1 MNKRLAIVGASGHG
15 KVIADMAKKLGYTDI
30 VFFDDNE
37 TLTECNG
44 YAVVGTGRDVK
55 MFSDREFVVAIGN
68 AQIRKKIQQGLEDS
82 GLHIT
87 TLIHPNAVI
96 GENVALGAG
105 TIVMAGA
112 VVNPCVQVGRGCII
126 NTCASVDHD
135 CLIGDFVHV
144 SVGAHVAGSVTI
156 GDKTW
161 IGAGA
166 TVSNNVAIVGECMV
180 GAGAVVIKDIKDS
193 GTYVGVPARRKER

>member
-37 TLTECNG
+37 TITECNG
-44 YAVVGTGRDVK
+44 YAVVGTGRDVS

-68 AQIRKKIQQGLEDS
+68 AQIREKIQRDLEDS
-82 GLHIT
+82 GHHIT

-105 TIVMAGA
+105 TVR
-112 VVNPCVQVGRGCII
+112 VGKGCII

-144 SVGAHVAGSVTI
+144 SVGAHVAGSVKI
-156 GDKTW
+156 GARTW
-161 IGAGA
+161 VGAGA
-166 TVSNNVAIVGECMV
+166 TVSNNIAIRGDCMV
-180 GAGAVVIKDIKDS
+180 GAGAVVIKDINEP
-193 GTYVGVPARRKER
+193 GAYIGVPARRMQK